1 MNSLL
6 VIWSLADPVTTNN
19 MAQDTKSWWLWATFL
34 SLIGLVLLLT
44 VVLIVLIYNSDK
56 LFSALVPEKRNPVR
70 GQEEVHELL
79 GESVQNSLY

>member
-6 VIWSLADPVTTNN
+6 VTWSLADPVTTNSVT
-19 MAQDTKSWWLWATFL
+19 QYTKSWWLWTTFL

-44 VVLIVLIYNSDK
+44 VVLVILIYNSDR

-70 GQEEVHELL
+70 GQEDVHELL
-79 GESVQNSLY
+79 GESAQNSLY

>member
-6 VIWSLADPVTTNN
+6 VTWLLADPVTTNSV
-19 MAQDTKSWWLWATFL
+19 AQYKKSWWLWTTSL

-44 VVLIVLIYNSDK
+44 VVLVILIYNSDR

-70 GQEEVHELL
+70 GQEDVHELL
-79 GESVQNSLY
+79 GESAQNSLY